1 MQRPPASSPP
11 PSQEPA
17 DPEYGAA
24 LSKLES
30 LGMMTGTALLELQA
44 LWPDLR
50 NGRRAW
56 IDDAI
61 TVAHANKASSPV
73 YAIRVLA
80 NAVKTGNRPGQAPE
94 RSSGRKSNGVTKAD
108 MDAIFGVD
116 IHGNPV

>member
-1 MQRPPASSPP
+1 
-11 PSQEPA
+11 
-17 DPEYGAA
+17 
-24 LSKLES
+24 
-30 LGMMTGTALLELQA
+30 MMTGTALLELQS

-50 NGRRAW
+50 NGKREW
-56 IDDAI
+56 LDDAI

-80 NAVKTGNRPGQAPE
+80 NAVKTGNRPGQVPE
-94 RSSGRKSNGVTKAD
+94 RTSGRKSTGVSKAD